1 MPTYVY
7 KREDGTI
14 FEIVQRI
21 TENALETDPETGQK
35 VRRIPSKG
43 AGLLFKGTGFY
54 LTDYNSREGTD
65 KAEPAPPKADA
76 PAGTS
81 ASSETKGDTP
91 KGDATKPAAPAA
103 PSPAPAAPAP
113 VAPKSDAPKTSP

>member
-54 LTDYNSREGTD
+54 LTDYKSREGTD

-81 ASSETKGDTP
+81 ASSETKGD
-91 KGDATKPAAPAA
+91 ATKPAAPAA
-103 PSPAPAAPAP
+103 PSPAAAAPAP